1 MSFIAGAFNATFG
14 GKPMGTTEDGFELTF
29 NRIQEEIRTDQYR
42 GIVDGVFQGLDMT
55 LRTVLLEADYDVLT
69 DILFA
74 FDVDQD
80 GYIFTGSAAPPATN
94 RDNDLFVMQGNVP
107 NSTGQLLSKMA
118 RPLVLTPCGG
128 TTAKTKDLV
137 GTVGGAVA
145 TTALGTITF
154 AKAVLTADPVT
165 MSYAAK
171 LRKIPLAFH
180 ILPDWSSSDL
190 PTGMPTGSF
199 RYDCGQTLSYFVR
212 AA

>member
-1 MSFIAGAFNATFG
+1 MTFIAGAFNATFN
-14 GKPMGTTEDGFELTF
+14 GKFLGTTEDGFEMTF
-29 NRIQEEIRTDQYR
+29 NRIQEEIRVDQYR
-42 GIVDGVFQGLDMT
+42 GIVDGVFQGIDMT
-55 LRTVLLEADYDVLT
+55 LRTVLMEADYEVLT

-74 FDVDQD
+74 FDNDQD
-80 GYIFTGSAAPPATN
+80 GVIFTGLAAPPATN
-94 RDNDLFVMQGNVP
+94 WDNDPVGNISRMQGTVP

-128 TTAKTKDLV
+128 TTAKINDLV
-137 GTVGGAVA
+137 GNAPLA
-145 TTALGTITF
+145 TITF
-154 AKAVLTADPVT
+154 AKAVLTVDPVT

-190 PTGMPTGSF
+190 PLGMPVGSF
-199 RYDCGQTLSYFVR
+199 RFDCGKQLQYFVR